1 MRRTKRSGRGARRGT
16 RSAAGTL
23 CNDLGVQCVNVVFV
37 SEAKELS
44 DGKFDGACLRLEG
57 DSR

>member
-1 MRRTKRSGRGARRGT
+1 MRRMKKSGRGARRGT

-23 CNDLGVQCVNVVFV
+23 CNDLGAQCVNVVLA

-44 DGKFDGACLRLEG
+44 DGKFEGACLRLEG
-57 DSR
+57 G